1 MRERT
6 DSIVVHHANG
16 RMLTHAASEISVRDF
31 TVVADEPPARGGD
44 DRGPTPLEYVLIAL
58 CACTNSSTGK
68 LARKIRFAYDDLR
81 TEAEAELDLRGR
93 RGEADVPVHHRK
105 VRLHVRIR
113 TEESDARIARLADLV
128 GRYCPVDSLVRAA
141 VPDYEVRWERM

>member
-1 MRERT
+1 MQETT
-6 DSIVVHHANG
+6 DHIVVHHASG

-31 TVVADEPPARGGD
+31 TVVADEPPSRGGD
-44 DRGPTPLEYVLIAL
+44 DRAPTPLEYVLIAL

-68 LARKIRFAYDDLR
+68 LAQKIRFAYDDLR

-93 RGEADVPVHHRK
+93 RGEADVPVHHRR
-105 VRLHVRIR
+105 VRLTVRIR
-113 TEESDARIARLADLV
+113 TEESDDRIARLADLV

-141 VPDYEVRWERM
+141 VPDYEARWERM

>member
-1 MRERT
+1 MREST

-31 TVVADEPPARGGD
+31 TVVADEPPSRGGD
-44 DRGPTPLEYVLIAL
+44 DRAPTPPEYVLIAL

-68 LARKIRFAYDDLR
+68 LAQKIRFAYDDLR

-105 VRLHVRIR
+105 VRLVVRVS
-113 TEESDARIARLADLV
+113 TDESDERVERLADLV
-128 GRYCPVDSLVRAA
+128 ARYCPVDSLIRAA
-141 VPDYEVRWERM
+141 VPDYEVRWERL